1 MRTTQRPETPGLWEL
16 SRFKSWGIHAS
27 EGETMKRWEARSRRL
42 QGRGLRASS
51 VPHVSRNGP
60 LALVPRAGSSLPG
73 GAAFSVHVPLA
84 CLRSGQVRWAAGM
97 AQRKTSPKPLPK
109 AKCKN

>member
-1 MRTTQRPETPGLWEL
+1 
-16 SRFKSWGIHAS
+16 
-27 EGETMKRWEARSRRL
+27 MKRREARSRRL
-42 QGRGLRASS
+42 QGRGRGASS

-60 LALVPRAGSSLPG
+60 LALVPGAGSSLPG
-73 GAAFSVHVPLA
+73 GAAFSVHAPLA
-84 CLRSGQVRWAAGM
+84 CLRGGQVRWAAGM